1 MSQVCLKNITVHFPT
16 LELKDSSLKASLLGA
31 VGGRFTTANDKPV
44 VEALRGIDLDLRDG
58 DRLGILGHNGAGK
71 TTLLK
76 ICAGIYEPSAG
87 EAHIEGN
94 VASMTDMLM
103 GLDPE
108 VSGNENILR
117 RCVFMGLSLKQSRQ
131 LMPKIEEFSEL
142 GDYLKLPM
150 RTYSTGM
157 FMRLAYSI
165 STISIPDILIL
176 DEMVNAGDL
185 NFMAKAQK
193 RTDELIEHSKI
204 IILAS
209 HDMTML
215 QHVCKTG
222 LWLEHGQ
229 CRFLGPIEEAVE
241 RYQKSLLESDQTAN

>member
-1 MSQVCLKNITVHFPT
+1 MSQVRLKKVVVHFPI
-16 LELKDSSLKASLLGA
+16 LELRDWSLKASLAGA
-31 VGGRFTTANDKPV
+31 IGGRLTSSNNKPI
-44 VEALRGIDLDLRDG
+44 VEALHDINLDLCEG

-76 ICAGIYEPSAG
+76 VCAGIYEPSSGQALVKG
-87 EAHIEGN
+87 R

-108 VSGNENILR
+108 VSGYENIVR
-117 RCVFMGLSLKQSRQ
+117 RGVFMGLSWKQARQ
-131 LMPKIEEFSEL
+131 QVPQIADFSEL

-157 FMRLAYSI
+157 FMRLAFSI
-165 STISIPDILIL
+165 STSTVPDILIL
-176 DEMVNAGDL
+176 DEMVGAGDL

-193 RTDELIEHSKI
+193 RTDELVDGSKI
-204 IILAS
+204 IIFAS

-215 QHVCKTG
+215 SNICKTG

-229 CRFLGPIEEAVE
+229 CRFLGPIDEAIE
-241 RYQKSLLESDQTAN
+241 RYQKSQSEAIS